1 MKMKTMDPEDNKE
14 RQLKQPLYKQQYHA
28 EQKKKAP

>member
-1 MKMKTMDPEDNKE
+1 MDSEDNKE